1 MARVISASLRLEVPE
16 IVMLCSLP
24 VSISR
29 ARTITIPLASMSKV
43 TSIFGTP
50 AHARLMPRS
59 VKVPSSLLSR
69 ANSRSPCRTLISTVF
84 WNGAAVVNT
93 LLNRV
98 GIVEFRSIKCVATPP
113 TVSIERV
120 SGVTSI
126 SSRPSPGP
134 VRATPPRRPACT
146 AAPSA
151 THSSGFSER
160 DGSSP
165 VIRMTLACTAGMRV
179 EPPTSNT

>member
-29 ARTITIPLASMSKV
+29 ARTITMPLASMSKV

-50 AHARLMPRS
+50 AHARLMPCS

-69 ANSRSPCRTLISTVF
+69 QTHRSPCRTLISTVF

-120 SGVTSI
+120 SGSH
-126 SSRPSPGP
+126 PSAAG
-134 VRATPPRRPACT
+134 PRRAGQGH
-146 AAPSA
+146 AAQTPRLHGSA
-151 THSSGFSER
+151 QRH
-160 DGSSP
+160 
-165 VIRMTLACTAGMRV
+165 TLVRIQ
-179 EPPTSNT
+179 